1 MNDEYILFIQKTKI
15 FCQRKEQTHY
25 KGRVCSLCA
34 ASCAFVDHTF
44 YERLLF
50 ISVDHAG
57 RNTTDKIPM
66 TKIPAHYGFSRLEDK
81 IVIVIASPSFRIIL
95 MRAANHSIKMPLFHI
110 NKIASKSQQ
119 WNMFEMMSFILF
131 RAVTF
136 FRYSRNGLRWIF
148 CCWSAKKTNLQHP

>member
-34 ASCAFVDHTF
+34 AGCAFVDHTF

-66 TKIPAHYGFSRLEDK
+66 TKIPAHYGFSSLEDK
-81 IVIVIASPSFRIIL
+81 IVIVIASPSFRIII
-95 MRAANHSIKMPLFHI
+95 MRAANHSIKKPLFHI
-110 NKIASKSQQ
+110 DKIASKSQQ
-119 WNMFEMMSFILF
+119 
-131 RAVTF
+131 
-136 FRYSRNGLRWIF
+136 
-148 CCWSAKKTNLQHP
+148 